1 MASAGAR
8 RGDLFGIRTWI
19 GLGLGLLVL
28 ALAARNTDLR
38 QVWEVLGAVQ
48 PAYVLLAVGA
58 TVLTPLVKT
67 VRWRWLFHP
76 VHVQSTTLELS
87 GPLVIGQAVNLI
99 VPGRFGELARTYLGG
114 EETGVSKPYVF
125 GTIAAEKLIDL
136 VVLAVLVAVLV
147 PMVAL
152 PERFSLRTTP
162 ILVMAATVGLAIAVF
177 LAGRKLWLALMQRTL
192 NRLSPSLAARWEDR
206 LRSLMDGLSVLSASK
221 PAPAIWSWTAIA
233 WLLVGVDKLVPA
245 VGIWAA
251 AIIPDGPVSARRVTG
266 RRRDPFYAGEDRRVP
281 ISLRGRAIG
290 FRRSRRRELQL
301 WRRALCD
308 CLWNDRRLGGPRAM
322 EPQPEREPAARGHG
336 GTAGDA
342 RRADVIYNA

>member
-8 RGDLFGIRTWI
+8 RGDLFGIRTWV

-38 QVWEVLGAVQ
+38 QVWEVLGTVQ

-67 VRWRWLFHP
+67 VRWRWLFYP
-76 VHVQSTTLELS
+76 EHVQSTTLELS

-125 GTIAAEKLIDL
+125 GTIAAEKLLDL
-136 VVLAVLVAVLV
+136 VMLAVLIAVLV
-147 PMVAL
+147 PLVAL

-162 ILVMAATVGLAIAVF
+162 ILVMAAAAGLAIAVF

-206 LRSLMDGLSVLSASK
+206 LRSLMDGLSVLSASQ
-221 PAPAIWSWTAIA
+221 PAPAIWGWTIIA
-233 WLLVGVDKLVPA
+233 WLLSVLTNWFLLLAFGLPPSFLMALFLLVVLQGGVAIPSTPGKIGVFQYLCVAALSVFGVPDA
-245 VGIWAA
+245 VSFSYGVVLYAIAFGTIGVWAA
-251 AIIPDGPVSARRVTG
+251 LALWSR
-266 RRRDPFYAGEDRRVP
+266 
-281 ISLRGRAIG
+281 SLNVNRL
-290 FRRSRRRELQL
+290 REATAEL
-301 WRRALCD
+301 
-308 CLWNDRRLGGPRAM
+308 
-322 EPQPEREPAARGHG
+322 PETLEERM
-336 GTAGDA
+336 
-342 RRADVIYNA
+342 

>member
-1 MASAGAR
+1 M
-8 RGDLFGIRTWI
+8 
-19 GLGLGLLVL
+19 GLGLLVL

-38 QVWEVLGAVQ
+38 QVWEVLGAIQ

-114 EETGVSKPYVF
+114 EETGVNKPYVF

-162 ILVMAATVGLAIAVF
+162 ILVMAAAAGLAIAVF

-221 PAPAIWSWTAIA
+221 PAPAIWSWTAIV
-233 WLLVGVDKLVPA
+233 WLLSVLTNWFLLLAFGLPPSFLTALFLLVVLQGGVAIPSTPGKIGVFQYLCVAALSVFGVPA
-245 VGIWAA
+245 AVSFSYGVVLYAIAFGTIGVWAA
-251 AIIPDGPVSARRVTG
+251 LALWSR
-266 RRRDPFYAGEDRRVP
+266 
-281 ISLRGRAIG
+281 SLNVNRL
-290 FRRSRRRELQL
+290 REATAEL
-301 WRRALCD
+301 
-308 CLWNDRRLGGPRAM
+308 
-322 EPQPEREPAARGHG
+322 PETLEERM
-336 GTAGDA
+336 
-342 RRADVIYNA
+342 